1 MNKEIV
7 KQIFP
12 EAVKKV
18 EIGECPFCG
27 KKVYLDNFRDDL
39 SLSEFRIS
47 GMCQSCIDEV
57 FKEK

>member
-7 KQIFP
+7 RKLFP
-12 EAVKKV
+12 EAVKRV

-27 KKVYLDNFRDDL
+27 KKVYLDNFRDAL

-47 GMCQSCIDEV
+47 GMCQKCQDKV
-57 FKEK
+57 FK